1 MAFATDAKQQAA
13 QSQEKFIA
21 DLYNQ
26 EMISSFTRNLP
37 PKHGTGGMT
46 MADLIDR
53 DAVLSKL
60 KNHADLFKGST
71 VHDDI
76 VRRDEATAAI
86 AEIINAPAVNHW
98 IPCSERLPE
107 KECYAL
113 IYFGQG
119 TTAEGITDA
128 WYDGKS
134 WNYTNSIIENGAE
147 WEETVW
153 IPHEV
158 THWMPL
164 PEPPE
169 KE

>member
-1 MAFATDAKQQAA
+1 MLLT
-13 QSQEKFIA
+13 
-21 DLYNQ
+21 
-26 EMISSFTRNLP
+26 
-37 PKHGTGGMT
+37 HGTGGLT
-46 MADLIDR
+46 MDLIDR
-53 DAVLSKL
+53 NALESFYESGTDP
-60 KNHADLFKGST
+60 NDTYADMTF
-71 VHDDI
+71 I
-76 VRRDEATAAI
+76 R
-86 AEIINAPAVNHW
+86 AEHIENAPAVNRW

-158 THWMPL
+158 THWMQL